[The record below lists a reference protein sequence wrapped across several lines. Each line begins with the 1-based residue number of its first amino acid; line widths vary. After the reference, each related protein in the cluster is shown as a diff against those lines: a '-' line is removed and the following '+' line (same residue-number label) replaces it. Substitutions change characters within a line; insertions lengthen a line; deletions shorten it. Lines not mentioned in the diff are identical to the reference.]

1 MGTIGNTGSDSG
13 RHRDERR
20 GKRAVAVMQVVA
32 VALVLLWCGFGML
45 RAILQRVDA
54 IVVIGFGVGT
64 WAAWMLLRMSIAE
77 MREARKEET
86 DGE

>member
-1 MGTIGNTGSDSG
+1 MKNMRTMKSIRVT
-13 RHRDERR
+13 ERM
-20 GKRAVAVMQVVA
+20 KAVMQVVI
-32 VALVLLWCGFGML
+32 VALVLLWCGLGML

-64 WAAWMLLRMSIAE
+64 WAAWMLLLMSIEE
-77 MREARKEET
+77 MRKARKDET

>member
-1 MGTIGNTGSDSG
+1 MKNMRTMKSIRVT
-13 RHRDERR
+13 ERM
-20 GKRAVAVMQVVA
+20 KAAMQVVA

-64 WAAWMLLRMSIAE
+64 WAAWMLLRMSITE

>member
-1 MGTIGNTGSDSG
+1 MKNMRTMKSIRVT
-13 RHRDERR
+13 E
-20 GKRAVAVMQVVA
+20 KMKAVMQVVA

-64 WAAWMLLRMSIAE
+64 WAAWMLLLMSIEE
-77 MREARKEET
+77 MRKAQKEET

>member
-1 MGTIGNTGSDSG
+1 MKNMRTMKSIRVT
-13 RHRDERR
+13 ERM
-20 GKRAVAVMQVVA
+20 KAVMQVVA
-32 VALVLLWCGFGML
+32 VALVLLWCGFGMM

-77 MREARKEET
+77 MREARKEKA

>member
-1 MGTIGNTGSDSG
+1 MKNMRTMKSIRVT
-13 RHRDERR
+13 ERM
-20 GKRAVAVMQVVA
+20 KAVMQVVA

-77 MREARKEET
+77 MREAQKKET
-86 DGE
+86 DGK

>member
-1 MGTIGNTGSDSG
+1 MKNMRTMKSIRVT
-13 RHRDERR
+13 ERM
-20 GKRAVAVMQVVA
+20 KAVMQVVA

-64 WAAWMLLRMSIAE
+64 WAAWMLLLMSIE
-77 MREARKEET
+77 KMRKAQKEET

>member
-1 MGTIGNTGSDSG
+1 MKNMRTMKSIRVT
-13 RHRDERR
+13 E
-20 GKRAVAVMQVVA
+20 KMKAVMQVVA

-64 WAAWMLLRMSIAE
+64 WAAWMLLLMSIAE
-77 MREARKEET
+77 MREAQKEET

>member
-1 MGTIGNTGSDSG
+1 MKNMRTMKSIRVT
-13 RHRDERR
+13 ERM
-20 GKRAVAVMQVVA
+20 KAVMQVVA

-64 WAAWMLLRMSIAE
+64 WAAWMLLRMSIEE
-77 MREARKEET
+77 MREARKENT

>member
-1 MGTIGNTGSDSG
+1 MKNMRTMKSIRVT
-13 RHRDERR
+13 ERM
-20 GKRAVAVMQVVA
+20 KAVMQVVA

-77 MREARKEET
+77 MREAQKEET
-86 DGE
+86 NGE

>member
-1 MGTIGNTGSDSG
+1 MGTIGNTG

-64 WAAWMLLRMSIAE
+64 WAAWILLRMSIAE
-77 MREARKEET
+77 MREAQKEET
-86 DGE
+86 DGK

>member
-1 MGTIGNTGSDSG
+1 MKNMRTMKSIRVT
-13 RHRDERR
+13 E
-20 GKRAVAVMQVVA
+20 KMKAVMQVVA
-32 VALVLLWCGFGML
+32 VALVLLWCGLGML

-77 MREARKEET
+77 MREAQKEET

>member
-1 MGTIGNTGSDSG
+1 MKNMRTMKSIRVTENM
-13 RHRDERR
+13 
-20 GKRAVAVMQVVA
+20 KAVMQVVA
-32 VALVLLWCGFGML
+32 VALVLLWCGFGMI

-77 MREARKEET
+77 MREARKENT

>member
-1 MGTIGNTGSDSG
+1 MKNMRTMKSIRVT
-13 RHRDERR
+13 E
-20 GKRAVAVMQVVA
+20 KMKAVMQVVA

-64 WAAWMLLRMSIAE
+64 WAAWMLLRMSIEE
-77 MREARKEET
+77 MREARKDET
-86 DGE
+86 DGK

>member
-1 MGTIGNTGSDSG
+1 MKKMRTMKSIRVT
-13 RHRDERR
+13 E
-20 GKRAVAVMQVVA
+20 KMKAVMQVVA

-77 MREARKEET
+77 MREAQKEET
-86 DGE
+86 NGE

>member
-1 MGTIGNTGSDSG
+1 MKNMRTMKSIRVT
-13 RHRDERR
+13 ERM
-20 GKRAVAVMQVVA
+20 KAVMQVVA

-64 WAAWMLLRMSIAE
+64 WAAWMLLLMSIEE
-77 MREARKEET
+77 MRKAQKEET

>member
-1 MGTIGNTGSDSG
+1 MKNMRTMKSIRVT
-13 RHRDERR
+13 ERM
-20 GKRAVAVMQVVA
+20 KAVMQVVA
-32 VALVLLWCGFGML
+32 VALVLLWCGFGMM

-77 MREARKEET
+77 MREAQKEET
-86 DGE
+86 DGK